1 MSATTEKFDLALK
14 KSLGGREDDYY
25 NPSDGKKKYYAY
37 YTNAEWD
44 KFRKGMSQQDQNAY
58 SDGGG
63 KELEEK
69 NYRGT
74 MVPPKMASYASS
86 SRFVYTLLR
95 KELGNNEVVF
105 EQKLP
110 NGIRRS
116 VPNMDAFL
124 ATSKEFIFVEAKCHE
139 IYASPSPKYKT
150 AFKEFYDIISEK
162 TGFAYEPAAEVND
175 SPVTFKYNKELIERF
190 DIKQTIAHIR
200 SIAYACVNG
209 VVVKNGKAEIRLML
223 ADNQSPVFAYLVYN
237 PEDLKNYV
245 EDENAW
251 KAIDIDY
258 KKEINFID
266 NRIKD
271 GFFNKLFEI
280 SLECLGC
287 NKDKIKSLSER
298 FKVVRV
304 DQKDIRTIIR

>member
-14 KSLGGREDDYY
+14 KSLGGRMKDFYKT
-25 NPSDGKKKYYAY
+25 SDEKKPYPAY

-44 KFRKGMSQQDQNAY
+44 KFRKGMSLQDQNAY

-95 KELGNNEVVF
+95 KELCNNDVVF

-110 NGIRRS
+110 TGIKSS

-150 AFKEFYDIISEK
+150 AFKEFYDIISKK
-162 TGFAYEPAAEVND
+162 TEFSYEPAAEVND
-175 SPVTFKYNKELIERF
+175 SSVTFKYNAEPIKRF

-200 SIAYACVNG
+200 SIAYACING
-209 VVVKNGKAEIRLML
+209 VVVKDGKVEKRLML
-223 ADNQSPVFAYLVYN
+223 AENQSPVFAYLVYN
-237 PEDLKNYV
+237 PEDLKDFV
-245 EDENAW
+245 EDEKAW

-280 SLECLGC
+280 SLGCLGC
-287 NKDKIKSLSER
+287 NEDKIKSLSKR
-298 FKVVRV
+298 FKVVRA
-304 DQKDIRTIIR
+304 DQKDIKKIIR